1 MGSDRRL
8 RRQGALPERELRDLG
23 AGWDFWLAPGT
34 PARAPDWLK
43 GMALANARILKCLER
58 KVERRGNDEEI
69 ATGLRFVETFGH
81 TPGHMSV
88 MVEGSRERLLIG
100 ADALSH
106 AAVSFARPDWRWG
119 SDCTAIGRWPPER
132 ACSMHLRATAL
143 RSSAFTCRGLGTGW
157 WSAAGSHIVSRRYDA
172 LKGKSMR
179 KSTTIW
185 IAIASAATVGC
196 VTVAAIAQ
204 QALSG
209 TQKLMVVAAPRLPGK
224 VHVLPAT
231 LDTTQWGW
239 FDNAEL
245 PRLTIDS
252 GDTVVFETMSHSHG
266 QLYPGRTIEE
276 LKKLRT
282 DWPGRGPMTLTGPV
296 FVNGAE
302 PGDVLQIKIN
312 RIVARPWG
320 ANFNVP
326 GMFGQ
331 FPKEF
336 PDGQVKYF
344 YLDWERKVAEF
355 APGIEIPLRPFP
367 GTLGVARA
375 QPGRYNAVPP
385 GPFAGN
391 LDNRDLVE
399 GTTLHVPVFVRGAL
413 VWTGDSHAAQGNGEV
428 NLTALETAFQE
439 INVTITVDKTRKR
452 MAAHRDGSDWIA
464 MGFDED
470 LGRRSML
477 REARPRSSWPSS
489 ARFLSSRPLAWC
501 RRLRI
506 AASPRWSTSRRACT
520 AWCRRTRR
528 AHGRSSASEYRD
540 G

>member
-1 MGSDRRL
+1 MSDSRKISI
-8 RRQGALPERELRDLG
+8 A
-23 AGWDFWLAPGT
+23 
-34 PARAPDWLK
+34 
-43 GMALANARILKCLER
+43 MAA
-58 KVERRGNDEEI
+58 I
-69 ATGLRFVETFGH
+69 A
-81 TPGHMSV
+81 
-88 MVEGSRERLLIG
+88 
-100 ADALSH
+100 
-106 AAVSFARPDWRWG
+106 
-119 SDCTAIGRWPPER
+119 
-132 ACSMHLRATAL
+132 
-143 RSSAFTCRGLGTGW
+143 
-157 WSAAGSHIVSRRYDA
+157 AAGTLTA
-172 LKGKSMR
+172 
-179 KSTTIW
+179 
-185 IAIASAATVGC
+185 
-196 VTVAAIAQ
+196 AAIAQ

-209 TQKLMVVAAPRLPGK
+209 AQKLMVVPASRLSGK

-231 LDTTQWGW
+231 LETTQWGW

-245 PRLTIDS
+245 PRLTVDS
-252 GDTVVFETMSHSHG
+252 GDTVVFETMSHAHG
-266 QLYPGRTIEE
+266 QLFPGRTIEE

-282 DWPGRGPMTLTGPV
+282 DWPGRGPMTITGPV

-344 YLDWERKVAEF
+344 YLDWDRKIAEF

-391 LDNRDLVE
+391 LDSRDLVE

-428 NLTALETAFQE
+428 NLTAIETAFSE
-439 INVTITVDKTRKR
+439 MNVTLTVDKTHKLEWPRIETPT
-452 MAAHRDGSDWIA
+452 DWIT

-470 LGRRSML
+470 LVKAL
-477 REARPRSSWPSS
+477 DAAKAETAK
-489 ARFLSSRPLAWC
+489 LLAEQ
-501 RRLRI
+501 RHL
-506 AASPRWSTSRRACT
+506 
-520 AWCRRTRR
+520 
-528 AHGRSSASEYRD
+528 ASEQAADMVPKLGDCRVTQVVDIKRGVHCIIPKDPTNARAIPGLPTAETAEYFVTAARGPAMNKSVD
-540 G
+540 EAAWAMLELLQKAKGLTRLDAYALASITMDCRVGEIAVPEKSIHCLVPKGLWVQP